1 MEGTKYWNEQENRSH
16 ERARRRPIKSRNT
29 KHLLNFNILMGT
41 LRFSSRLLFNPILQ
55 RALTLLPLL
64 LFHCYVPHKKE
75 AAYKAAS
82 AILFGSE
89 NAITR
94 IAEARDNITMV
105 I

>member
-1 MEGTKYWNEQENRSH
+1 MRT
-16 ERARRRPIKSRNT
+16 
-29 KHLLNFNILMGT
+29 
-41 LRFSSRLLFNPILQ
+41 
-55 RALTLLPLL
+55 L

>member
-1 MEGTKYWNEQENRSH
+1 MKD
-16 ERARRRPIKSRNT
+16 
-29 KHLLNFNILMGT
+29 LNFIIVSVPLDPPLCPPAT
-41 LRFSSRLLFNPILQ
+41 PVLLFIPVLQ
-55 RALTLLPLL
+55 PLTLLPLI

-89 NAITR
+89 NTITGV
-94 IAEARDNITMV
+94 AEARDNITMV